1 MPRCRRQG
9 PASAPNSTR
18 IFDRDPMNS
27 PTLDT
32 NIKVTWPDG
41 HRSYSPGTTEE
52 LFIIAADLLLQDL
65 GHEAARTFVDQ
76 VFERHWPA
84 TEHQPT
90 PITAIE
96 QDAR

>member
-1 MPRCRRQG
+1 MK
-9 PASAPNSTR
+9 
-18 IFDRDPMNS
+18 S

-32 NIKVTWPDG
+32 DIKVTWPDG

-52 LFIIAADLLLQDL
+52 LFIIAADLLVQDL

-84 TEHQPT
+84 AEAELSSATST
-90 PITAIE
+90 E

>member
-1 MPRCRRQG
+1 
-9 PASAPNSTR
+9 
-18 IFDRDPMNS
+18 MNS

-65 GHEAARTFVDQ
+65 GHEAARNFVDQ

-84 TEHQPT
+84 AEAELSSATST
-90 PITAIE
+90 E

>member
-1 MPRCRRQG
+1 
-9 PASAPNSTR
+9 
-18 IFDRDPMNS
+18 MNS

-32 NIKVTWPDG
+32 AIKVTWPDG

-65 GHEAARTFVDQ
+65 GHEAARTFVAQ

-84 TEHQPT
+84 ADAELT
-90 PITAIE
+90 PATSTE

>member
-1 MPRCRRQG
+1 MK
-9 PASAPNSTR
+9 
-18 IFDRDPMNS
+18 S

-32 NIKVTWPDG
+32 DIKVTWPDG

-52 LFIIAADLLLQDL
+52 LFIIAADLLVQDL

-76 VFERHWPA
+76 VFERYWPA
-84 TEHQPT
+84 PETELSST
-90 PITAIE
+90 TSTE